1 MATVENVKDRIIF
14 QKINYSL
21 VEQVK
26 RFCLAVIKE
35 SYNYDYQKD
44 WAYDLDNLFEIND
57 YYRENLHGAFFVAT
71 INDEVVATAAIR
83 SLSGAPDI
91 LNSMAKYFINPQ
103 EVAMVTRVYVKKE
116 LRGQGIGEKM
126 NNLIEEEA
134 LLHNY
139 SMMYLN
145 ASRVPDAVS
154 FWKKMAYQE
163 IFTEDDV
170 YQTTHMKKNL
180 I

>member
-1 MATVENVKDRIIF
+1 MVTVKNVKNSLTF
-14 QKINYSL
+14 QKINYNL
-21 VEQVK
+21 ADQVK

-44 WAYDLDNLFEIND
+44 WAYDLDNLFKVND
-57 YYRENLHGAFFVAT
+57 YYCENLRGSFFVAT

-116 LRGQGIGEKM
+116 LRGQNIGQKIYQ
-126 NNLIEEEA
+126 LLEEDA
-134 LLHNY
+134 LLKNY

-145 ASRVPDAVS
+145 ASKVPDAVS
-154 FWKKMAYQE
+154 FWQKMAYQGIE
-163 IFTEDDV
+163 TEDDV